1 MGCRW
6 PSVALAAVIALAAC
20 NTSTEYPPGLEPL
33 EDNTAPDPPGI
44 DQLVVVRG
52 DTPDFAFAHGRGWIA
67 APTGAVWAA
76 LKDPEVVV
84 SWRQTDR
91 HQATPMPDPMYEL
104 RFELHYEV
112 DNVITVSWDEDW
124 RYGTVVGTP
133 EAPELAL
140 VRYQK
145 VYGTVYIDL
154 LEGELEVTPV
164 DDGTTELA
172 MIEHVKA
179 SEGGSAEIAT
189 TMNDRFASVLAHVR
203 GLPLPR

>member
-1 MGCRW
+1 MA
-6 PSVALAAVIALAAC
+6 ALAAAGAGGC

-33 EDNTAPDPPGI
+33 EDNTAPDPAGL
-44 DQLVVVRG
+44 DQLSTVG
-52 DTPDFAFAHGRGWIA
+52 GNTPDFAFGHGRGWID
-67 APTGAVWAA
+67 APAGAVWAA

-91 HQATPMPDPMYEL
+91 HTATPMPDPMYEL

-124 RYGTVVGTP
+124 RYGTLEGTP
-133 EAPELAL
+133 DAPELAL
-140 VRYQK
+140 TRYQK

-154 LEGELEVTPV
+154 IEGSITVTPR

-172 MIEHVKA
+172 LIEHVKA
-179 SEGGSAEIAT
+179 SQGGSNEIIT
-189 TMNDRFASVLAHVR
+189 TMQDRFASVLARVR